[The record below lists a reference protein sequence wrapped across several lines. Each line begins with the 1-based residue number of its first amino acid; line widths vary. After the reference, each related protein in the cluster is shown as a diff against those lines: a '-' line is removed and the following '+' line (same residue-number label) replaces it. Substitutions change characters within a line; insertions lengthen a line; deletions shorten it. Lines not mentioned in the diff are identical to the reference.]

1 MHTVTWEGKRRF
13 TARTPD
19 GREGRF
25 DTPPELGGEGTAPTP
40 MEAVLHAL
48 AGCAAVDVV
57 SILQKM
63 RQPLEGLRVEVE
75 YERADDHPR
84 VFTKID
90 LVFRIAGEVSEAK
103 ARRAVGM
110 SADTFCSVSAM
121 LRGSVEITHRI
132 VMEGEGP

>member
-25 DTPPELGGEGTAPTP
+25 DTPASHGGEGTAPTP

-57 SILQKM
+57 SILEKM
-63 RQPLEGLRVEVE
+63 RQPATGLCVEIEGDRAEDHPKVYTEIRMRFVITGDVAQE
-75 YERADDHPR
+75 KAERA
-84 VFTKID
+84 VA
-90 LVFRIAGEVSEAK
+90 L
-103 ARRAVGM
+103 
-110 SADTFCSVSAM
+110 SAEKFCSVSAM
-121 LRGSVEITHRI
+121 LRPGVAIVHEVVVER
-132 VMEGEGP
+132 

>member
-25 DTPPELGGEGTAPTP
+25 DTPESHGDEGTAPTP

-57 SILQKM
+57 SILEKM
-63 RQPLEGLRVEVE
+63 RQPLTGLRVEIEADRAEDHPKV
-75 YERADDHPR
+75 YTAIRMRFVIGGDVDAAKAERA
-84 VFTKID
+84 VA
-90 LVFRIAGEVSEAK
+90 LSEE
-103 ARRAVGM
+103 M
-110 SADTFCSVSAM
+110 FCSVSAM
-121 LRGSVEITHRI
+121 LRSTAAISHEVVVED
-132 VMEGEGP
+132 